1 MTANKNNTLY
11 RLIVDG
17 RLDNGAALTLEQAV
31 TFKAKNDNL
40 DIEIIAE
47 ADIPA
52 YAEANGINL
61 DELD

>member
-1 MTANKNNTLY
+1 MTADKNNTLY

-17 RLDNGAALTLEQAV
+17 RLDSGPALTMEQAV
-31 TFKAKNDNL
+31 TFKAENDSL

-52 YAEANGINL
+52 YAEANGIDL
-61 DELD
+61 DELN